1 MAASRALSDVDSES
15 SFKSVDDI
23 LSEGILLEKRE
34 AFDGIPMA
42 LYSFD
47 ARRIC
52 QHLDVWAFNRVVN
65 EEHVNSMHMNLLKQ
79 KHPHF
84 MGTIKAIMDDDNDT
98 LQITDGQHR
107 LHVMN
112 KYFNDSNEEVK
123 DFKVLVEVY
132 HVPSI
137 NDPVVFELYRIAN
150 LNLNVKVEDDVN
162 MFLAQVINALAS
174 DPVLSKGIVDQ
185 NAGRINKPRISKKQ
199 LYEHFK
205 EHFKTKD
212 MKLSVDEIVR
222 RVKTLNMMIRDKPHI
237 EVYGRNE
244 PAGKHRLQRARAE
257 NHGFY
262 LNMNGRFSPEKWIP
276 MIGSIEMPKK

>member
-23 LSEGILLEKRE
+23 LSEGTLLEKRE

-65 EEHVNSMHMNLLKQ
+65 EEHVNNMHLNLLKQ

-84 MGTIKAIMDDDNDT
+84 MGTIKAIMDNDNDT

-112 KYFNDSNEEVK
+112 KYFNGDVEVK

-137 NDPVVFELYRIAN
+137 DDPIVFELYRIAN
-150 LNLNVKVEDDVN
+150 LNLNVKMEDDVN
-162 MFLAQVINALAS
+162 MFLAQVVNALAA
-174 DPVLSKGIVDQ
+174 DPSLSKGIVDR
-185 NAGRINKPRISKKQ
+185 NIGKVNKPRIAKKQ

-212 MKLSVDEIVR
+212 MKLSVDDIVN
-222 RVKTLNMMIRDKPHI
+222 RVKALNVMIYEKPHS
-237 EVYGRNE
+237 EVYGRKD
-244 PAGKHRLQRARAE
+244 PAEKHRIQRARAE
-257 NHGFY
+257 NYRFY
-262 LNMNGRFSPEKWIP
+262 LNMNGRFGPEKWIP
-276 MIGSIEMPKK
+276 MIGSIEMPQK